1 MNFNFELITILSGS
15 LITLD
20 VFSPMHRR
28 RQLQQ
33 LHYLYIN
40 ASAASMLISYGGAEM
55 CHCVILQSHCMGFIE
70 DLFNTNK
77 VRYTVLEEMTA
88 DILKIAKD
96 RAAQI
101 SSILGIKPQAEV

>member
-1 MNFNFELITILSGS
+1 MCTYMCNG
-15 LITLD
+15 D
-20 VFSPMHRR
+20 V
-28 RQLQQ
+28 
-33 LHYLYIN
+33 
-40 ASAASMLISYGGAEM
+40 EM

-101 SSILGIKPQAEV
+101 SSILGIKSPAEVRLDSNADFLTIVLL